1 MSYSQ
6 ANQDSFVI
14 YVTKFKQNGTYIDI
28 GANHPSFNNNSFVL
42 EQEFNWTGLLVEYD
56 KSFETMYKENR
67 RKSIYEMKDATIVDY
82 KDLIDR
88 NNFPNNIDY
97 LSIDLDVNNRSTL
110 TTLELLDKTVFD
122 TYKFACVTFEHD
134 IYSGDYYD
142 TRRISRKIFN
152 DRGYELVFPDVCV
165 LWEGTYKPFEDW
177 YVHPDLV
184 DMDYINT
191 IKSEISL
198 NCKEIETRL
207 RNKIN

>member
-28 GANHPSFNNNSFVL
+28 GANHPSFNSNSFLL
-42 EQEFNWTGLLVEYD
+42 EHDFDWSGLLVEYD

-142 TRRISRKIFN
+142 TRRISREIFER
-152 DRGYELVFPDVCV
+152 RGYKLVFPDVCV
-165 LWEGTYKPFEDW
+165 FWEDSYKPFEDW
-177 YVHPDLV
+177 YIHPDLV
-184 DMDYINT
+184 DIDYINK
-191 IKSEISL
+191 IKSDTSL
-198 NCKEIETRL
+198 TCKEIEIRL
-207 RNKIN
+207 RGL

>member
-1 MSYSQ
+1 L
-6 ANQDSFVI
+6 
-14 YVTKFKQNGTYIDI
+14 YVNKFKQNGTYIDI

-56 KSFETMYKENR
+56 KSFEPMYIKDR
-67 RKSIYEMKDATIVDY
+67 SKSLYEINDATAVNY
-82 KDLIDR
+82 KNILDI
-88 NNFPNNIDY
+88 NNFPKTVDY

-110 TTLELLDKTVFD
+110 STLELFDNTVFD
-122 TYKFACVTFEHD
+122 TYKFACTTFEHD

-142 TRRISRKIFN
+142 TRRISRQIFN

-165 LWEGTYKPFEDW
+165 LWEGEYKPFEDW

-191 IKSEISL
+191 IKSETSL
-198 NCKEIETRL
+198 NCKEIEARL
-207 RNKIN
+207 RNKNT

>member
-6 ANQDSFVI
+6 AAQDTFVL
-14 YVTKFKQNGTYIDI
+14 YVNKFKQNGTYIDI

-56 KSFETMYKENR
+56 KSFEPMYVKDR
-67 RKSIYEMKDATIVDY
+67 SKSLYEINDATAVNY
-82 KDLIDR
+82 KNILDI
-88 NNFPNNIDY
+88 NNFPKTIDY

-110 TTLELLDKTVFD
+110 STLELFDNTVFD
-122 TYKFACVTFEHD
+122 TYKFACITFEHD
-134 IYSGDYYD
+134 IYSGDYFD

-165 LWEGTYKPFEDW
+165 LWEGAYKPFEDW

>member
-1 MSYSQ
+1 M
-6 ANQDSFVI
+6 
-14 YVTKFKQNGTYIDI
+14 
-28 GANHPSFNNNSFVL
+28 
-42 EQEFNWTGLLVEYD
+42 
-56 KSFETMYKENR
+56 
-67 RKSIYEMKDATIVDY
+67 
-82 KDLIDR
+82 
-88 NNFPNNIDY
+88 
-97 LSIDLDVNNRSTL
+97 NNRSTL
-110 TTLELLDKTVFD
+110 STLELFDNTVFD
-122 TYKFACVTFEHD
+122 TYKFACITFEHD

-165 LWEGTYKPFEDW
+165 LWEGAYKPFEDW
-177 YVHPDLV
+177 YVHTDLV

>member
-6 ANQDSFVI
+6 AAQDTFVL
-14 YVTKFKQNGTYIDI
+14 YVNKFKQNGTYIDI

-56 KSFETMYKENR
+56 KSFEPMYVKDR
-67 RKSIYEMKDATIVDY
+67 SKSLYEIHDATTVNY
-82 KDLIDR
+82 KNILEI
-88 NNFPNNIDY
+88 NNFPKTIDY

-110 TTLELLDKTVFD
+110 STLELFDNTVFD
-122 TYKFACVTFEHD
+122 TYKFACITFEHD

-165 LWEGTYKPFEDW
+165 LWEGAYKPFEDW
-177 YVHPDLV
+177 YVHTDLV